1 MKTAISIYA
10 EESSRI
16 DVIPAEMQGETRER
30 HADEIPR
37 RGPGG
42 VA

>member
-1 MKTAISIYA
+1 MKMAISIYA

-16 DVIPAEMQGETRER
+16 GAIPAEMQWETRER

-37 RGPGG
+37 RSPGG
-42 VA
+42 IT